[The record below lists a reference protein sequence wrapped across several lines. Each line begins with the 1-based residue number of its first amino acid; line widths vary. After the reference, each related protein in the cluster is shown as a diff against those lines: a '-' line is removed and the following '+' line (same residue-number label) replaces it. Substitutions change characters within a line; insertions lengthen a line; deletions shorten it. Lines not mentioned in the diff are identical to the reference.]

1 MASSV
6 KEMISTLTLPTNPET
21 PESDGD
27 EGSLTM
33 SVDERPSPPATPTNT
48 VVEDKTLLK
57 REHAKLY
64 QREYRQR
71 QKNQLHTLKE
81 SQIRGAEI
89 LLVSAG
95 GEITSRILKTEA
107 DYIDMLEGFLQAL
120 KDSKYLISYR
130 LSKVM

>member
-6 KEMISTLTLPTNPET
+6 KEMISTLTLPTNPEN

-48 VVEDKTLLK
+48 LAEDKTLLK

>member
-6 KEMISTLTLPTNPET
+6 KEMISTLTLPTNPEN

-89 LLVSAG
+89 LLVASG

-130 LSKVM
+130 LSRVI

>member
-1 MASSV
+1 MTSSV
-6 KEMISTLTLPTNPET
+6 KDMISTLNIKTEEET
-21 PESDGD
+21 TESDG
-27 EGSLTM
+27 EEPTLTVM
-33 SVDERPSPPATPTNT
+33 EDERPTPPMTPTNT
-48 VVEDKTLLK
+48 LAEDKTLLK

-89 LLVSAG
+89 LLVASG

-120 KDSKYLISYR
+120 KDSKYLICYR
-130 LSKVM
+130 LSRVM

>member
-6 KEMISTLTLPTNPET
+6 KEMISTLTLPTNPEN

-48 VVEDKTLLK
+48 VAEDKTLLK

>member
-48 VVEDKTLLK
+48 IAEDKTLLK

>member
-48 VVEDKTLLK
+48 VAEDKTLLK